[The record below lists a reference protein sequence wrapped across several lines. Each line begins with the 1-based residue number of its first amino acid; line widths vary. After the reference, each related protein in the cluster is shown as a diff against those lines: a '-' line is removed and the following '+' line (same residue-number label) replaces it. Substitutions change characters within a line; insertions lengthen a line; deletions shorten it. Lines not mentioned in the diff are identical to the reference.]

1 MTIAAEQIEGLY
13 LAYFGRPAD
22 PGGLAFYLSNP
33 STDIWAVAQAFSV
46 SAESQALYGTTFNAS
61 AVNAIYENLFNR
73 TAEAAGVSYWTGE
86 VAAGHLTAAGAAFAI
101 LLGAQNNDRTTINN
115 KLAVCTAFTDAIDT
129 PQEESGYSGDAAASM
144 ARSFLRTVGFTQT
157 ALALGRVYAA
167 EQVAAIT
174 GGVTLIENTPLASAT
189 TVTLEASRPN
199 LLAAGFD
206 RLFSTHFPVWVKGLE
221 SGSTLEF
228 DGLFGTTGSVRAELA
243 TNTASDELTIIGAPA
258 YYDGNDAA
266 SQWKGSFNLTI
277 DIPGVEHLNFVA
289 SGAQLTNLSNPAA
302 TWKPDYCID
311 TLNINSATQMMT
323 INVTGDQIAVVNGS
337 SPSLISVDASKLA
350 PVATEVDVVSQVG
363 FIFQGGGQ
371 PGTLVTGSQHC
382 GNELYGSNATLVG
395 GPYADLLAGINSS
408 TLTGGGGNDMF
419 RCQPAFLI
427 GLETVT
433 QVGTITDFS
442 PNTRYHGLT
451 GIPNMGGA
459 DSSAGSWDWNGDVID
474 LRGVWKNGDICLR
487 CGQRITSGAGSRR
500 GPRSL
505 WHGRLAR
512 RLDRDALRRRESGRH
527 NRPED

>member
-73 TAEAAGVSYWTGE
+73 TAEAAGVSYWTDE

-243 TNTASDELTIIGAPA
+243 TNTASDELTIIGAPRLLRWQRRGEPVEGFFQSDDR
-258 YYDGNDAA
+258 YPRCRA
-266 SQWKGSFNLTI
+266 SQLRGKRRPA
-277 DIPGVEHLNFVA
+277 DQPVE
-289 SGAQLTNLSNPAA
+289 S
-302 TWKPDYCID
+302 
-311 TLNINSATQMMT
+311 
-323 INVTGDQIAVVNGS
+323 
-337 SPSLISVDASKLA
+337 
-350 PVATEVDVVSQVG
+350 
-363 FIFQGGGQ
+363 
-371 PGTLVTGSQHC
+371 
-382 GNELYGSNATLVG
+382 GSNMEAR
-395 GPYADLLAGINSS
+395 LL
-408 TLTGGGGNDMF
+408 
-419 RCQPAFLI
+419 
-427 GLETVT
+427 
-433 QVGTITDFS
+433 
-442 PNTRYHGLT
+442 H
-451 GIPNMGGA
+451 
-459 DSSAGSWDWNGDVID
+459 
-474 LRGVWKNGDICLR
+474 
-487 CGQRITSGAGSRR
+487 
-500 GPRSL
+500 
-505 WHGRLAR
+505 
-512 RLDRDALRRRESGRH
+512 
-527 NRPED
+527 

>member
-1 MTIAAEQIEGLY
+1 L
-13 LAYFGRPAD
+13 
-22 PGGLAFYLSNP
+22 
-33 STDIWAVAQAFSV
+33 
-46 SAESQALYGTTFNAS
+46 
-61 AVNAIYENLFNR
+61 
-73 TAEAAGVSYWTGE
+73 
-86 VAAGHLTAAGAAFAI
+86 GH
-101 LLGAQNNDRTTINN
+101 
-115 KLAVCTAFTDAIDT
+115 
-129 PQEESGYSGDAAASM
+129 
-144 ARSFLRTVGFTQT
+144 
-157 ALALGRVYAA
+157 
-167 EQVAAIT
+167 
-174 GGVTLIENTPLASAT
+174 
-189 TVTLEASRPN
+189 
-199 LLAAGFD
+199 
-206 RLFSTHFPVWVKGLE
+206 
-221 SGSTLEF
+221 
-228 DGLFGTTGSVRAELA
+228 
-243 TNTASDELTIIGAPA
+243 PA

-289 SGAQLTNLSNPAA
+289 SGAQLTKLSNPAA

-474 LRGVWKNGDICLR
+474 LRAYGKTAIFVSVVANASQVAQGLAADHGLYGMAALLDASTGMLYVDANLDGITDLKIELTGVTT
-487 CGQRITSGAGSRR
+487 ITGNAF
-500 GPRSL
+500 L
-505 WHGRLAR
+505 LI
-512 RLDRDALRRRESGRH
+512 
-527 NRPED
+527 